1 MSPEEEHNVPE
12 ATATDR
18 PVARP
23 GLDVNEVADGLV
35 IYDAEQERVHYLN
48 VTAGVVFSLCT
59 GASTAEQIAD
69 ELGATF
75 GLGRRAEPETSECL
89 GQLRAEGLI
98 R

>member
-1 MSPEEEHNVPE
+1 MPE
-12 ATATDR
+12 APVTDR
-18 PVARP
+18 PTSRP
-23 GLDVNEVADGLV
+23 GLDVNEVEDGLV
-35 IYDAEQERVHYLN
+35 IYDGEQERVHYLN

-59 GASTAEQIAD
+59 GTSTEEEIAD
-69 ELGATF
+69 EVGAVF